1 MWERLN
7 GNGSWWE
14 SENGSYIYLNRGDEK
29 WWMDSGETGL
39 RLYVRMSRGGEETA
53 NSPPTDGW
61 EPLSGAALPLPT
73 VLPMQ

>member
-14 SENGSYIYLNRGDEK
+14 SDNGSYIYLNRGDGK

-39 RLYVRMSRGGEETA
+39 GLYICSSRGEEPA
-53 NSPPTDGW
+53 AAPPADGW

-73 VLPMQ
+73 VLPVQ